1 MPRTSRKLA
10 ITHGAQF
17 PAQGLPG
24 DDDAE
29 FLEDPLAEIDDPPPH
44 DPMNSRDRAALDDRG
59 KGGSVRVV
67 ETRRL
72 SRSLPV
78 DQTRRTIGVE
88 LEHPIANDLK
98 RHPANP
104 GRLRPTGSLINRRQR
119 QKPPRLWSVLALP
132 CPTTHANSIKI
143 GPERD
148 SHGEPPSF
156 ATLNQTLADSEIPSP
171 SRALRALVL
180 PFAKSLVTRGAA
192 TEKIMSGRSA
202 AALIKR
208 AQTLASKGD
217 DSMIELAEVIF
228 DLRGLPKPPDGD
240 RPTLDE
246 LASRIKL
253 SRRAVCYLLKVWTAF
268 HDLAI
273 PRERL
278 VEVGWTKAAVVLEN
292 SEPENVEE
300 ALVMAGTCSA
310 KELPAALKGTLP
322 KRKARTVQLRLT
334 PRQYGQFEAALLA
347 NGARRPRRGKKGLS
361 GKERALM
368 KALGH

>member
-1 MPRTSRKLA
+1 VRSRPGDRGDFFKIFNRAGSLRVMPRTSRKLA

-171 SRALRALVL
+171 SRALRALV
-180 PFAKSLVTRGAA
+180 S
-192 TEKIMSGRSA
+192 
-202 AALIKR
+202 
-208 AQTLASKGD
+208 
-217 DSMIELAEVIF
+217 
-228 DLRGLPKPPDGD
+228 
-240 RPTLDE
+240 
-246 LASRIKL
+246 
-253 SRRAVCYLLKVWTAF
+253 
-268 HDLAI
+268 
-273 PRERL
+273 
-278 VEVGWTKAAVVLEN
+278 
-292 SEPENVEE
+292 
-300 ALVMAGTCSA
+300 
-310 KELPAALKGTLP
+310 
-322 KRKARTVQLRLT
+322 
-334 PRQYGQFEAALLA
+334 
-347 NGARRPRRGKKGLS
+347 ARRSVANCGRCDS
-361 GKERALM
+361 S
-368 KALGH
+368 

>member
-29 FLEDPLAEIDDPPPH
+29 FREDPLAEIDDPPPH

-67 ETRRL
+67 ETRWL

-132 CPTTHANSIKI
+132 CPTPHANTIKI

-171 SRALRALVL
+171 SRALRALV
-180 PFAKSLVTRGAA
+180 SVSGA
-192 TEKIMSGRSA
+192 SA
-202 AALIKR
+202 
-208 AQTLASKGD
+208 
-217 DSMIELAEVIF
+217 
-228 DLRGLPKPPDGD
+228 PPCPQGQ
-240 RPTLDE
+240 
-246 LASRIKL
+246 
-253 SRRAVCYLLKVWTAF
+253 RAVCAR
-268 HDLAI
+268 AI
-273 PRERL
+273 
-278 VEVGWTKAAVVLEN
+278 
-292 SEPENVEE
+292 
-300 ALVMAGTCSA
+300 
-310 KELPAALKGTLP
+310 
-322 KRKARTVQLRLT
+322 
-334 PRQYGQFEAALLA
+334 
-347 NGARRPRRGKKGLS
+347 
-361 GKERALM
+361 
-368 KALGH
+368 